1 MNHQINKWL
10 GNPNYF
16 RFGFIIIL
24 LLIVTFYY
32 VHLYE
37 DQLYLLFILS
47 VIFLGIGYYNK
58 SATFLFSV
66 TTVIVFCR
74 FITEPEFSSL
84 TSFFILDVCYLIILF
99 ISVSL
104 MKSNQKLK
112 KDDLETILALTKAL
126 DSRDTYTSNHSQNV
140 AFYGREIARKMKL
153 PKHKIESVYKG
164 GLLHDIG
171 KIGIPENILLKPG
184 KLSSEEFT
192 IIKKHPVIGY
202 EMIKHITDYHK
213 NGIHDIVLYHHE
225 RYDGNGYPNGLKGEE
240 IPLVAR
246 IMAIADSF
254 DAMTSKRVYRQE
266 IDLETTLREIQKSKG
281 SQFDPEITDVFLSLF
296 EDEEK
301 KMEIINRMKSYKN
314 RVDIG
319 TLSTWVG

>member
-1 MNHQINKWL
+1 MYNQLNKWL

-24 LLIVTFYY
+24 LLIVTLYY
-32 VHLYE
+32 TNFHE
-37 DQLYLLFILS
+37 DQLYLLFILAT
-47 VIFLGIGYYNK
+47 IFLGIGYYDK
-58 SATFLFSV
+58 SAWFLVSV

-74 FITEPEFSSL
+74 FIPEPNFTTFVSL
-84 TSFFILDVCYLIILF
+84 LILEVCYLIIMF

-104 MKSNQKLK
+104 MKSNQKIK

-126 DSRDTYTSNHSQNV
+126 DSRDAYTSNHSQNV
-140 AFYGREIARKMKL
+140 AFYAKEIAKKMKL
-153 PKHKIESVYKG
+153 PKHVIESVYKG

-171 KIGIPENILLKPG
+171 KIGIPEDILLKPG
-184 KLSSEEFT
+184 KLSLKEYT
-192 IIKKHPVIGY
+192 IIKRHPVIGY
-202 EMIKHITDYHK
+202 EMIKHVSDYNK

-225 RYDGNGYPNGLKGEE
+225 RYDGNGYPKGLKGEE

-254 DAMTSKRVYRQE
+254 DAMTSKRVYRNE
-266 IDLETTLREIQKSKG
+266 IDLGATLMVIQKNKG

-296 EDEEK
+296 ENEK
-301 KMEIINRMKSYKN
+301 KKIAITNQMKSYKD
-314 RVDIG
+314 RLEDS